1 MRRLRKTGKVI
12 LIALFWLGLWTLLA
26 QLVHLDLL
34 LPSPLTVARR
44 FVQLVQE
51 PVFWRATL
59 ATLLRILSGFF
70 IGMLSGLLLAVL
82 MHISRVAR
90 SLLAPLVQ
98 LIRATPVASFIILAL
113 VWLSSSRLPVFI
125 CSLMVLPVAISNTE
139 AGIRS
144 VDRQLLEM
152 AQVYHL
158 RRVTVL
164 RHIYWPA
171 LKPYLLAAAGSA
183 MGLAWKS
190 GVTAEV
196 IAAPRF
202 AIGSKLNTAKVYLE
216 TPDVFV
222 WTIVVVL
229 LSLLLEKALRRAVK
243 EAK

>member
-1 MRRLRKTGKVI
+1 M
-12 LIALFWLGLWTLLA
+12 
-26 QLVHLDLL
+26 
-34 LPSPLTVARR
+34 
-44 FVQLVQE
+44 
-51 PVFWRATL
+51 

-113 VWLSSSRLPVFI
+113 VWLSSSRLPIFI

>member
-90 SLLAPLVQ
+90 SLLAPLSIKSIIALTFDSVQ
-98 LIRATPVASFIILAL
+98 YILCYIYIL
-113 VWLSSSRLPVFI
+113 F
-125 CSLMVLPVAISNTE
+125 
-139 AGIRS
+139 
-144 VDRQLLEM
+144 LL
-152 AQVYHL
+152 
-158 RRVTVL
+158 
-164 RHIYWPA
+164 
-171 LKPYLLAAAGSA
+171 
-183 MGLAWKS
+183 
-190 GVTAEV
+190 
-196 IAAPRF
+196 
-202 AIGSKLNTAKVYLE
+202 
-216 TPDVFV
+216 
-222 WTIVVVL
+222 
-229 LSLLLEKALRRAVK
+229 
-243 EAK
+243 